1 MYDTLTRS
9 GPPPGADAG
18 ARPATPVRPEASPSE
33 IIAWLP
39 ALRANARALTRNAT
53 EADDL
58 VQDTLVKA
66 IRHIGKFEPGTNMR
80 AWLFTI
86 MRNTFYNTAKIR
98 ARETTGGADC
108 VSSNPS
114 VPPTQEWTIAGRELM
129 AAVNRLPS
137 HYREI
142 LVLVVMLGETYETA
156 AEICGCKI
164 GTVKSRVNRARALV
178 VADLTGVP
186 VSS

>member
-1 MYDTLTRS
+1 MS
-9 GPPPGADAG
+9 
-18 ARPATPVRPEASPSE
+18 ATMTKAKHSAIVEW
-33 IIAWLP
+33 IP
-39 ALRANARALTRNAT
+39 ALRAYARSLTRNGS

-66 IRHIGKFEPGTNMR
+66 IRHIEKFEYGTNMR

-98 ARETTGGADC
+98 AREVTGGADC
-108 VSSNPS
+108 VSSTPT
-114 VPPTQEWTIAGRELM
+114 VQPTQEWTIAGRELM

-142 LVLVVMLGETYETA
+142 LVLVVMLGESYENA
-156 AEICGCKI
+156 AKVCGCKI
-164 GTVKSRVNRARALV
+164 GTVKSRVNRARAMV

-186 VSS
+186 AEV